1 MEAIEAPGVGH
12 EPEALGLEHG
22 PDRLVRDLGVSMS
35 LGIGDALVEEPG
47 VELVVALE
55 SEARREEALAHQPD
69 LVLDLTLLPAGR
81 RRAGGRLDQIVGA
94 HLQEAAVID
103 PALADEDALD
113 RRLPVVV
120 EPAPACAPEEGERPI
135 MGIEHHLLRLAW
147 IGAHEQHAR
156 AARRSAAR
164 RHRSTLPPG
173 PCASSWHSVAPR
185 RSHARSRD

>member
-1 MEAIEAPGVGH
+1 MKK
-12 EPEALGLEHG
+12 
-22 PDRLVRDLGVSMS
+22 RF
-35 LGIGDALVEEPG
+35 
-47 VELVVALE
+47 
-55 SEARREEALAHQPD
+55 AHQPD

-113 RRLPVVV
+113 RRLHVVV

-135 MGIEHHLLRLAW
+135 VGIEHHLLCLAW

-156 AARRSAAR
+156 VAEPQVGDLH
-164 RHRSTLPPG
+164 RHRRAIDQDDL
-173 PCASSWHSVAPR
+173 VAPVVV
-185 RSHARSRD
+185 AGT